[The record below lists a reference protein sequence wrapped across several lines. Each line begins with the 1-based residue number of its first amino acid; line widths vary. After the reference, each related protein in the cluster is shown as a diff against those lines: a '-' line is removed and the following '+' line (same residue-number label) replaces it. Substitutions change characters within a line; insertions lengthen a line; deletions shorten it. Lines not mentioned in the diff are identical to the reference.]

1 MRTAWGYDVEGTIN
15 PIITVAQFHQLTGN
29 TFSSNPR
36 VESAINAASQSIRNY
51 CGWHICPM
59 MTCTS
64 YPVGGTVVARLPATY
79 VSEVNGVT
87 EDGVELTTDDYQWRR
102 DGLLKR
108 SPRHQ
113 WSDKWDAITVEY
125 VAGYSV
131 DAVPD
136 LIEAIVS
143 IASGVLSVSAGVI
156 SESADGVSISYATS
170 ASSIA
175 SSLTSAQKSA
185 LDQYKVVGSHAV

>member
-1 MRTAWGYDVEGTIN
+1 MRTAWGYDVNGTID
-15 PIITVAQFHQLTGN
+15 PIITVSKFNTLTGG

-36 VESAINAASQSIRNY
+36 VEAAINAASQAIRNY
-51 CGWHICPM
+51 CGWHICPS
-59 MTCTS
+59 MTCTA
-64 YPVGGTVVARLPATY
+64 YPVGGTIVARLPATY
-79 VSEVNGVT
+79 VSAINSIT
-87 EDGVELTTDDYQWRR
+87 EDGSELTTDDFQWRR
-102 DGLLKR
+102 DGLMKR
-108 SPRHQ
+108 SPCHI
-113 WSDKWDAITVEY
+113 WSDKWDAIEVEY
-125 VAGYSV
+125 VAGFSD

-136 LIEAIVS
+136 LVEAVVS

-185 LDQYKVVGSHAV
+185 LEPYKVVASHAA